1 VNGGPG
7 FFVRLL
13 NHVGVL
19 RMMLYGLTVAIILF
33 APFSG
38 GEVVYSGRAMV
49 PSLIVPALV
58 PIVFFVL
65 MLDLMMSA
73 VFRADA
79 RGDARRRYGHL
90 VATSLVLGM
99 LLLASWLPFYLALGN
114 GTAPEDCWWAELS
127 PINVP
132 GKKAVYIKV
141 VLNI

>member
-1 VNGGPG
+1 VKDGAG
-7 FFVRLL
+7 FIARVL

-19 RMMLYGLTVAIILF
+19 RMMLFGLAVVIILF

-38 GEVVYSGRAMV
+38 GEVVYSGWAMV

-90 VATSLVLGM
+90 VVASLVLGVT
-99 LLLASWLPFYLALGN
+99 LLASWLPFYMALGN
-114 GTAPEDCWWAELS
+114 
-127 PINVP
+127 
-132 GKKAVYIKV
+132 
-141 VLNI
+141 